1 MALDAGVQLY
11 NFMET
16 FYCCTVTQAKEF
28 ESVAAGGQATDG
40 AVG

>member
-16 FYCCTVTQAKEF
+16 FYCCTVTSRKEF
-28 ESVAAGGQATDG
+28 ESV
-40 AVG
+40 VS